1 MIIATFAWRSARRA
15 VREPTGLVI
24 AGVIALAIALFAVS
38 ARAAFPDRPVRLIV
52 PFAPGGAS
60 DLIARVLSAPL
71 AQELGQPVVVENHAG
86 ANGNIGIAY
95 VANSD
100 PDGYKLLV
108 ASSVI
113 FVNQLLKRPDS
124 HDPEKDFTPI
134 ADLGGSPDALVTR
147 TESPIADFPDLIR
160 RTKADPGHITFSSP
174 GIGSISQLGVELLD
188 LRAGIELTH
197 VPYTGAGPAAQAAL
211 SGTTDLAGVNI
222 SAVMPLIKAGK
233 LRALV
238 QTGAKRWFELP
249 DTPTMEEAGIANAE
263 SETLQVLLG
272 PQNMSNEVTDRLSK
286 AVVKVLA
293 TPELREQLLKTGF
306 AVSGTGSAEL
316 KKLTI
321 KEVAKW
327 RDVIAEAKLTVN

>member
-1 MIIATFAWRSARRA
+1 MTTAMSVRWGNCRKLRAPFGIFATA
-15 VREPTGLVI
+15 VAVL
-24 AGVIALAIALFAVS
+24 LALFAVS
-38 ARAAFPDRPVRLIV
+38 AQAAFPERPVRLIV

-71 AQELGQPVVVENHAG
+71 AQELGQPVVVENRAG
-86 ANGNIGIAY
+86 ANGNVGIAY
-95 VANSD
+95 VANAD

-134 ADLGGSPDALVTR
+134 ADLGGSPDALVTK
-147 TESPIADFPDLIR
+147 TDSPIVDFADLIKR
-160 RTKADPGHITFSSP
+160 AKESPGHITFSSP

-188 LRAGIELTH
+188 LRAGIKLTH
-197 VPYTGAGPAAQAAL
+197 VPFTGAGPAAQAAL
-211 SGTTDLAGVNI
+211 AGTTDLAGVNI
-222 SAVMPLIKAGK
+222 SAVMPLIKAGS

-238 QTGAKRWFELP
+238 QTGAKRWYELP

-263 SETLQVLLG
+263 SETLQVLLA
-272 PQNMSNEVTDRLSK
+272 PPNLPSDVTDRLSK

-293 TPELREQLLKTGF
+293 APELRDQLLKTGF
-306 AVSGTGSAEL
+306 AVSGTGSAAL
-316 KKLTI
+316 KKLI
-321 KEVAKW
+321 GSEVAKW
-327 RDVIAEAKLTVN
+327 RTVIAEAELTVN